1 MEKTQP
7 QGAQSNGAMEELPP
21 AWRLETLEQG
31 LRILALGADV
41 PTGVT
46 PKDVIWT
53 RNKATLYRYR
63 SSAPRRHRTPVLF
76 VYALINKPYIFDLT
90 PENSFFGHL
99 LSEGYDVFLLDWG
112 VAGPEDRSMTFDDY
126 IGELIPKAV
135 ERMRRASGEEEY
147 TLFGYCMGG
156 TMAVMHAAL
165 RPEGVRNLIA
175 LTTPVDFSEGG
186 LMALWTDRKHYNPD
200 RLVAAFGGNIP
211 PDTIDTG
218 NKLLKPVTNYVG
230 AHVTMWDRLLAGKDM
245 GNWLAMN
252 KWVNDGTPF
261 PGAAFSQWIRR
272 FYQDN
277 ALIQGEMT
285 IKGDPVDL
293 SRITAPLLSIAG
305 ETDHIVPPAMA
316 EPLNAAVSSKD
327 SEYVLVPAGHVGLL
341 AGSGA
346 RKVLWPKVTEW
357 LGSRSD

>member
-1 MEKTQP
+1 MEKTSRP
-7 QGAQSNGAMEELPP
+7 KAQTANGGPGEIPP
-21 AWRLETLEQG
+21 AWRFETLEEG
-31 LRILALGADV
+31 LKILALGADV

-46 PKDVIWT
+46 PKDVVWT

-63 SSAPRRHRTPVLF
+63 SSAPKRHRTPILF

-99 LSEGYDVFLLDWG
+99 LEQGYDVFLLDWG
-112 VAGPEDRSMTFDDY
+112 VAGPEDRDMTFDEY
-126 IGELIPKAV
+126 VGELIPKAV
-135 ERMRRASGEEEY
+135 QRLRRASGEEDY

-165 RPEGVRNLIA
+165 QPEGLRNLIA
-175 LTTPVDFSEGG
+175 LTAPVDFREGG
-186 LMALWTDRKHYNPD
+186 LMALWTDKKHFNPD
-200 RLVAAFGGNIP
+200 ALVGAFGNIP
-211 PDTIDTG
+211 PDVIDTG
-218 NKLLKPVTNYVG
+218 NKFLKPVTNYVG
-230 AHVTMWDRLLAGKDM
+230 SQVTMWDRLLSGKDM

-277 ALIQGEMT
+277 ALIRGEMT
-285 IKGDPVDL
+285 IKGATVDL

-305 ETDHIVPPAMA
+305 ESDHIVPPPMA
-316 EPLNAAVSSKD
+316 EPLNAAVSSTDK
-327 SEYVLVPAGHVGLL
+327 EYLLVPAGHVGLL

-346 RKVLWPKVTEW
+346 RKGLWPKVTEW